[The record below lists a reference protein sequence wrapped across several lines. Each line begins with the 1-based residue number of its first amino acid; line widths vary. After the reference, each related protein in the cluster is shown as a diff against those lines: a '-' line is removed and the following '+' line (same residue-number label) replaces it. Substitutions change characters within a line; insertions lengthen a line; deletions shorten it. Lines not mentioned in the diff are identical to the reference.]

1 VKDEALARVANIED
15 PGRKLNMLREY
26 LQAWV
31 LRSLHEQEAFR
42 SVAFV
47 GGTALRFLERLPR
60 FSEDLDFSV
69 VDASGYS
76 PVRWLRKLQAEMSL
90 AGYECSIRWNDR
102 KTVNV
107 AWLRFAG
114 LMQDA
119 GIAARSE
126 QKLPIKLEIDT
137 RPPAGASLVRTVVS
151 GHLTFVVCHHDLPS
165 MMAGKLHAVHSRS
178 YPKGRDW
185 FDLLWY
191 RGRRPPVEPNL
202 VFLQNALDQTQG
214 VNRYDARRWR
224 DHVKERLDGL
234 DVDLLRRDVFP
245 FLERPEDRVLLSI
258 ENLTSVLG
266 P

>member
-1 VKDEALARVANIED
+1 MKDEALALVANVAD
-15 PGRKLNMLREY
+15 PGRKLNLLREY

-42 SVAFV
+42 AVAFV

-69 VDASGYS
+69 VDASGYA
-76 PVRWLRKLQAEMSL
+76 PVRWLRKLQSEMTL

-107 AWLRFAG
+107 AWLRFAS
-114 LMQDA
+114 LMKDA

-126 QKLPIKLEIDT
+126 QKLAIKLEIDT
-137 RPPAGASLVRTVVS
+137 RPPAGALLVRTVVS
-151 GHLTFVVCHHDLPS
+151 GQLTFVVCHYDLPS
-165 MMAGKLHAVHSRS
+165 MMAGKVHAVLTRS

-214 VNRYDARRWR
+214 ASRYDASRWR
-224 DHVKERLDGL
+224 EHVRERLDGF
-234 DVDLLRRDVFP
+234 DIDALRRDVLP
-245 FLERPEDRVLLSI
+245 FLERPEDRALLSI
-258 ENLTSVLG
+258 ENLASVLG